1 MNEKIRWLRVKQAA
15 EKIAGR
21 PVSIHGSTDLPS
33 HLRAA
38 VDATKERVDIALN
51 FQHVKSVEDVLA
63 AVAHEL
69 AHIVAGT
76 PHHGE
81 RFEAVWKEIKE
92 KLMEDY
98 YRF

>member
-1 MNEKIRWLRVKQAA
+1 MDEKIRWLRIKQAA
-15 EKIAGR
+15 EKIACR
-21 PVSIHGSTDLPS
+21 PVSIHGSTDLPP

-38 VDATKERVDIALN
+38 VDATEERVDIALN
-51 FQHVKSVEDVLA
+51 FQHVKSAEDVLA

-69 AHIVAGT
+69 AHVVAGIS
-76 PHHGE
+76 HHGG

-92 KLMEDY
+92 RLMEDY